1 MQNLLGNILS
11 FMDVY
16 EKTALAAE
24 NADYITVVKEFGR
37 SIRRVI
43 IFTSM
48 LNATLDD
55 DVYLQ
60 PIK

>member
-1 MQNLLGNILS
+1 
-11 FMDVY
+11 MDVY

-60 PIK
+60 PLK